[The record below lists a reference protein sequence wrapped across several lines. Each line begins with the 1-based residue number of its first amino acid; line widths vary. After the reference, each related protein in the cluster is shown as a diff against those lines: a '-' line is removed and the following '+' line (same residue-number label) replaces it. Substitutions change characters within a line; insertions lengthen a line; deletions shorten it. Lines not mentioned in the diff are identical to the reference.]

1 MKGSGGFYFGNPQ
14 EIAAKRKAGTVFLLI
29 FLIFAISEKMLI
41 CEKKKKDFAKF
52 KHMKLFYIIY
62 TIIII

>member
-14 EIAAKRKAGTVFLLI
+14 EIAAKRKAGTVFLPI

-41 CEKKKKDFAKF
+41 CKKKKKISQNLNTWNCF
-52 KHMKLFYIIY
+52 
-62 TIIII
+62 T